1 MIIFEQ
7 KWHTSRKEF
16 YRYSGKYVLPVF
28 TGILV
33 KKCATLPIPI
43 PNAPHLGAPPLS
55 RFASF
60 PSKFP
65 LFLTNPESGIIS
77 HAAFLTADDGEICT
91 DLGKK

>member
-33 KKCATLPIPI
+33 KKCATLPEIKSMGMKMFGKARQAI
-43 PNAPHLGAPPLS
+43 LS
-55 RFASF
+55 MGIEDQLKK
-60 PSKFP
+60 SKFLGRLP
-65 LFLTNPESGIIS
+65 LHCLPFDFL
-77 HAAFLTADDGEICT
+77 
-91 DLGKK
+91 

>member
-33 KKCATLPIPI
+33 KKCATLPWRQF
-43 PNAPHLGAPPLS
+43 GATMRVITLEWSEGRPRLQHCVVSSPLQ
-55 RFASF
+55 
-60 PSKFP
+60 
-65 LFLTNPESGIIS
+65 LTN
-77 HAAFLTADDGEICT
+77 A
-91 DLGKK
+91 